1 MAQKERGGYNKKNEG
16 SKGRTVN
23 IFNRKFQI
31 FQRKREEFIMFSRSE
46 KMKYK

>member
-31 FQRKREEFIMFSRSE
+31 FQRKRERGIYHVFEERENEI
-46 KMKYK
+46 